1 MDTYHYT
8 CLYCGKTYKPNRRK
22 KQKYCSNSCRTR
34 AFQLRNPKLGSTVPT
49 VNKTT
54 EPVKIDKMSS
64 AGVKNVVL
72 GTLIADGIEVL
83 AKNIFVSDENKP
95 ATKKDIEMLK
105 KALSKDR
112 YKLMENLIPR
122 PDGYRAYFDSFT
134 NNLVYLPPYT
144 NSLNLKK

>member
-1 MDTYHYT
+1 M
-8 CLYCGKTYKPNRRK
+8 
-22 KQKYCSNSCRTR
+22 
-34 AFQLRNPKLGSTVPT
+34 
-49 VNKTT
+49 
-54 EPVKIDKMSS
+54 KIDKMSF
-64 AGVKNVVL
+64 AGVGNAAAGVAAIKLV
-72 GTLIADGIEVL
+72 ES
-83 AKNIFVSDENKP
+83 IFTSEENKP